1 MKKVFKV
8 VLTSLLI
15 ILSAS
20 VVIGGVIWYMTGS
33 ENPGEEEQSVKAMN
47 EFAYETPEITT
58 DLEDGQFVRIQFS
71 VITDGKKAQSELEDR
86 EYQVKNIL
94 IKEISSKEVIDFSD
108 ELSELEETVLDKL
121 NDITHDGEVTD
132 VYTTSKI
139 LQ

>member
-20 VVIGGVIWYMTGS
+20 VVIGGVIWYMTGP